1 MTHMR
6 QLSGRDVLRVL
17 GRFGFQVVSTRGSH
31 AKLRR
36 LTAFG
41 ERQTLTIPL
50 HRNLDQGTLH
60 AIFRQAIRY
69 VLEADLRPWF
79 FTDDH

>member
-41 ERQTLTIPL
+41 ERQTLTILL

-60 AIFRQAIRY
+60 AIFRQAMRY
-69 VLEADLRPWF
+69 IPEADLQPLF
-79 FTDDH
+79 FINHH